1 MLDLPGS
8 VNLEGSA
15 MELASTEISGN
26 ITGVTL
32 NGRLDAAGVDRID
45 LPFTAAIVTRA
56 RSAIVD
62 MSGVS
67 FIASMGIRLLIS
79 TARAL
84 RLKGSMLVLFGAPEL
99 VQGVLDDAAIDQI
112 IPIVATREQALARLA
127 EK

>member
-1 MLDLPGS
+1 
-8 VNLEGSA
+8 
-15 MELASTEISGN
+15 MELASTEISEK

-56 RSAIVD
+56 RNAIVD

-84 RLKGSMLVLFGAPEL
+84 RLKGSTLVLFGAPEL

-112 IPIVATREQALARLA
+112 IPIVATREQALSRLA